1 MGVLFLERLD
11 RTTSD
16 RAYACRHCC
25 KSNKQ
30 HCSVLGSTSI
40 VHLASPVDL
49 ISKGFHGRN
58 GPAYLFKRVVNVV
71 FGDRVEERQMT
82 SGRHHVQDVFCS
94 ICHNNIGWKYIR
106 SFDACERYKEG
117 KVVLERL
124 QLIDIITHADL
135 SVPLLG
141 EEDSDAQNLE
151 QIIDTDGNALARFMR
166 RLPSE
171 SSVVIFPR
179 RTLAGEP
186 VSS

>member
-1 MGVLFLERLD
+1 MHQNYVL
-11 RTTSD
+11 
-16 RAYACRHCC
+16 YHI
-25 KSNKQ
+25 Q
-30 HCSVLGSTSI
+30 
-40 VHLASPVDL
+40 
-49 ISKGFHGRN
+49 GFHGRN
-58 GPAYLFKRVVNVV
+58 GPAYLFKRAVNVV

-106 SFDACERYKEG
+106 SFDASERYKEG

-124 QLIDIITHADL
+124 HLIDIVTHADL

-141 EEDSDAQNLE
+141 EEDSDVHLE
-151 QIIDTDGNALARFMR
+151 QIIDTEGNALARFMR

-179 RTLAGEP
+179 RTLAGDLF
-186 VSS
+186 SS